1 MKRSFL
7 IAIVAVC
14 GLAACGS
21 NEEASTTEAPA
32 EPAATAPTTG
42 TAEPTAPPSA
52 PAEPTGATAPAGGA
66 TGGAGATITLGT
78 GFSPDP
84 TIATGTSGGAREAS
98 SLNEECAGWI
108 SASPDHVLEL
118 QAAMPRLKIMAYG
131 TEEDSDVT
139 LVVHRPDGSWLCND
153 DSDGFHPM
161 VEGELP
167 AGRYEIFVGSYEE
180 GRHQAY
186 RLGITTQENATP
198 TSALAQAQ

>member
-1 MKRSFL
+1 MNRSFW

-21 NEEASTTEAPA
+21 NEEPAAETPTEPAAAAPTAAA
-32 EPAATAPTTG
+32 EPAAPA
-42 TAEPTAPPSA
+42 A
-52 PAEPTGATAPAGGA
+52 PATPTPPPA
-66 TGGAGATITLGT
+66 TGGGGATITLGT

-84 TIATGTSGGAREAS
+84 TIATGTSGGAREAATLS
-98 SLNEECAGWI
+98 SDCAGWV

-118 QAAMPRLKIMAYG
+118 SAEMPSLRIMAYG

-139 LVVHRPDGSWLCND
+139 LVVRKPDGTYLCND

-161 VEGELP
+161 VEGAMP
-167 AGRYEIFVGSYEE
+167 QGRYEIFVGSYEE

-186 RLGITTQENATP
+186 RLGITTQADATP
-198 TSALAQAQ
+198 SSALAQQ